1 MAHNT
6 SLGQAAG
13 ISHEQT
19 VEIGTGDYLESDLF
33 SDREKMAILWA
44 EHVTLN
50 SAKEDNGVFEKVK
63 EVFSEEEIIELTL
76 MSGFFNMFNRVTD
89 SLHIPVE
96 DQTEVDKIKRSV
108 DLDPDKVLS
117 YFNTLVKD
125 WPENIPGP
133 NKIDG

>member
-1 MAHNT
+1 
-6 SLGQAAG
+6 
-13 ISHEQT
+13 
-19 VEIGTGDYLESDLF
+19 
-33 SDREKMAILWA
+33 MAILWA

-108 DLDPDKVLS
+108 DLDPDKVLR

-125 WPENIPGP
+125 WPENSPGP